1 MKERIIE
8 NGIEYELR
16 GDVYYPILT
25 VGEQTSYQI
34 GKYGNMHLEF
44 IEKHRRGRY
53 ITLLI
58 EGKLNEYLHNIDVE
72 AHEQVEGI
80 IERMTEQSGV
90 NEELKASSPLRWVQ
104 MMNNIKTTAEEI
116 VFAEVVYR

>member
-8 NGIEYELR
+8 NGIEYELK
-16 GDVYYPILT
+16 GDIYYPILT

-34 GKYGNMHLEF
+34 GKYGNLHLEF
-44 IEKHRRGRY
+44 IEKHRKDRY
-53 ITLLI
+53 NTLLI

-72 AHEQVEGI
+72 AHEQVERI

-90 NEELKASSPLRWVQ
+90 NEELKASAPLRWVQ
-104 MMNNIKTTAEEI
+104 MMNNIKASAEEI
-116 VFAEVVYR
+116 TLAEVVYR

>member
-8 NGIEYELR
+8 NGIEYELK
-16 GDVYYPILT
+16 GDIYYPILT

-44 IEKHRRGRY
+44 IEKHRKGRY
-53 ITLLI
+53 TTLLI
-58 EGKLNEYLHNIDVE
+58 EGKLNEYLHNIDIE
-72 AHEQVEGI
+72 AHEQVENI
-80 IERMTEQSGV
+80 IKRMAEQSGV

-104 MMNNIKTTAEEI
+104 KMNNIKATAEEI
-116 VFAEVVYR
+116 TLAEVVYR

>member
-16 GDVYYPILT
+16 GDIYYPILT
-25 VGEQTSYQI
+25 IGEQTSYEI

-53 ITLLI
+53 TTLII

-72 AHEQVEGI
+72 AHEQVENI

-90 NEELKASSPLRWVQ
+90 NETLKASSPLRWIQ
-104 MMNNIKTTAEEI
+104 MMNNIKSTAEEI
-116 VFAEVVYR
+116 TLAEVVYR

>member
-1 MKERIIE
+1 MKKRIIE

-16 GDVYYPILT
+16 GDIYYPILT

-44 IEKHRRGRY
+44 IEKHRKGRY
-53 ITLLI
+53 TTLLV

-72 AHEQVEGI
+72 AHEQVERI

-90 NEELKASSPLRWVQ
+90 NETLKASSPLRWVQ
-104 MMNNIKTTAEEI
+104 MMNNIKATAEEI
-116 VFAEVVYR
+116 TLAEVVYR

>member
-16 GDVYYPILT
+16 GDIYYPILT
-25 VGEQTSYQI
+25 LGEQTSYQI

-44 IEKHRRGRY
+44 IEKHRKGRY
-53 ITLLI
+53 TTLLI

-72 AHEQVEGI
+72 AHEQVENI
-80 IERMTEQSGV
+80 IKRMTEQSGV
-90 NEELKASSPLRWVQ
+90 NEELKASSPLRWIQ
-104 MMNNIKTTAEEI
+104 MMNNIKATAEEI

>member
-16 GDVYYPILT
+16 GDIYYPILT
-25 VGEQTSYQI
+25 LDEQTSYEI

-44 IEKHRRGRY
+44 IEKHRKGRY
-53 ITLLI
+53 NTLLI
-58 EGKLNEYLHNIDVE
+58 EGKLNEYLHNIDSE
-72 AHEQVEGI
+72 AHEQVERI

-90 NEELKASSPLRWVQ
+90 NETLKASSPLRWVQ
-104 MMNNIKTTAEEI
+104 MMNNIKATAEDI
-116 VFAEVVYR
+116 TLAEVVYR

>member
-8 NGIEYELR
+8 NEIEYELR
-16 GDVYYPILT
+16 GDIYYPILT
-25 VGEQTSYQI
+25 VGEQTSYEI

-44 IEKHRRGRY
+44 IEKHRKGRY
-53 ITLLI
+53 NTLLI

-72 AHEQVEGI
+72 AHEQVERI

-90 NEELKASSPLRWVQ
+90 NETLKASSPLRWVQ
-104 MMNNIKTTAEEI
+104 MMNNIKATAEEI
-116 VFAEVVYR
+116 ALAEVVYR

>member
-8 NGIEYELR
+8 NGIEYELK
-16 GDVYYPILT
+16 GDIYYPILT

-44 IEKHRRGRY
+44 IEKHRKGRY
-53 ITLLI
+53 TTLLI

-72 AHEQVEGI
+72 AHEQVEKI

-90 NEELKASSPLRWVQ
+90 NEELKASSPLRWIQ
-104 MMNNIKTTAEEI
+104 MMNNIKATAEEI
-116 VFAEVVYR
+116 TLAEVVYR

>member
-1 MKERIIE
+1 MKKRIIE

-16 GDVYYPILT
+16 GDIYYPILT

-34 GKYGNMHLEF
+34 GKYGNLHLEF
-44 IEKHRRGRY
+44 IEKHRKGRY
-53 ITLLI
+53 TTLLV

-72 AHEQVEGI
+72 AHEQVERI

-90 NEELKASSPLRWVQ
+90 NETLKASSPLHWVQ
-104 MMNNIKTTAEEI
+104 MMNNIKATAEEI
-116 VFAEVVYR
+116 TLAEVVYR

>member
-16 GDVYYPILT
+16 GDIYYPILT
-25 VGEQTSYQI
+25 VGEQTSYEI
-34 GKYGNMHLEF
+34 GKYGNLHLEF
-44 IEKHRRGRY
+44 IEKHRKGRY
-53 ITLLI
+53 NILLI
-58 EGKLNEYLHNIDVE
+58 EGKLNEYLHNIDIE
-72 AHEQVEGI
+72 AHEQVERI

-90 NEELKASSPLRWVQ
+90 NETLKASSPLRWVQ
-104 MMNNIKTTAEEI
+104 MMNNIKATAEEI

>member
-16 GDVYYPILT
+16 GDIYYPILT
-25 VGEQTSYQI
+25 VGEQTSYEI

-44 IEKHRRGRY
+44 IEKHRKGRY
-53 ITLLI
+53 NILLI
-58 EGKLNEYLHNIDVE
+58 EGKLNEYLHNIDVG
-72 AHEQVEGI
+72 AHEQVERI

-90 NEELKASSPLRWVQ
+90 NETLKASSPLRWVQ
-104 MMNNIKTTAEEI
+104 MMNNIKATAEEI
-116 VFAEVVYR
+116 TLAEVVYR

>member
-8 NGIEYELR
+8 NGIEYELK
-16 GDVYYPILT
+16 GDIYYPILT

-44 IEKHRRGRY
+44 IEKHRKGRY
-53 ITLLI
+53 TTLLV

-72 AHEQVEGI
+72 AHEQVENI
-80 IERMTEQSGV
+80 IKRMTEQSGV
-90 NEELKASSPLRWVQ
+90 NETLKASSPLRWVQ
-104 MMNNIKTTAEEI
+104 MMNNIKATAEEI
-116 VFAEVVYR
+116 TLAEVVYR

>member
-16 GDVYYPILT
+16 GDIYYPILT
-25 VGEQTSYQI
+25 VGEQTSYEI

-44 IEKHRRGRY
+44 IEKHRKGRY
-53 ITLLI
+53 NILLI
-58 EGKLNEYLHNIDVE
+58 EGKLNEYLHNIDVG
-72 AHEQVEGI
+72 AHEQVERI

-90 NEELKASSPLRWVQ
+90 NEKLKASSPLHWVQ
-104 MMNNIKTTAEEI
+104 MMNNIKATAEEI
-116 VFAEVVYR
+116 TLAEVVYR

>member
-1 MKERIIE
+1 MKDRIIE
-8 NGIEYELR
+8 NGIEYELK

-44 IEKHRRGRY
+44 IDKHRKGRY
-53 ITLLI
+53 NILLI

-72 AHEQVEGI
+72 AHEQVERI

-90 NEELKASSPLRWVQ
+90 NEELKASSPLRWIQ
-104 MMNNIKTTAEEI
+104 MMNNIKATAEEI
-116 VFAEVVYR
+116 TLAEVVYR

>member
-16 GDVYYPILT
+16 GDIYYPILT

-34 GKYGNMHLEF
+34 GKYGNLHLEF
-44 IEKHRRGRY
+44 IEKHRKGRY
-53 ITLLI
+53 NTLII

-72 AHEQVEGI
+72 AHEQAERI
-80 IERMTEQSGV
+80 IGRMTEESGV
-90 NEELKASSPLRWVQ
+90 NEELKASSPLRWIQ
-104 MMNNIKTTAEEI
+104 MMNTIKATAEEI
-116 VFAEVVYR
+116 TLAEVVYR

>member
-8 NGIEYELR
+8 NGIEYELK
-16 GDVYYPILT
+16 GDIYYPILT
-25 VGEQTSYQI
+25 LGEQTSYEI
-34 GKYGNMHLEF
+34 GKYGNLHLEF

-53 ITLLI
+53 NNLLI

-72 AHEQVEGI
+72 AHEQVQKI
-80 IERMTEQSGV
+80 ITRMAEQSGV
-90 NEELKASSPLRWVQ
+90 NEELKASSPLRWLQ
-104 MMNNIKTTAEEI
+104 IMNNIKSSAEEI